1 MGQFLQDGENG
12 LQQTQFAKV
21 HANPF
26 ARYWHF
32 LIPNHTNMME
42 KCDIMN
48 LIERVNQ
55 GLPWRV
61 LRLIILSMIII
72 EKNNKKNGMKYV
84 GFSSDEGGE
93 QSPFSFSIFTH
104 LSVRMCINRTWKFLS
119 HFCCW

>member
-61 LRLIILSMIII
+61 LRFIMNPFGNAASQHLMHLDLESKWEYRTYINVKYMISW
-72 EKNNKKNGMKYV
+72 NLNRDAPMKKW
-84 GFSSDEGGE
+84 
-93 QSPFSFSIFTH
+93 H
-104 LSVRMCINRTWKFLS
+104 
-119 HFCCW
+119 